1 MCYNF
6 IIDLIISI
14 ARNRFIKQIKMD
26 NCPKIK
32 SKIEFN
38 INTDYET
45 VIGCVS
51 KSIQKTL
58 KLKPVNSEFINSKR
72 NKTNNNNNSSSKKKL

>member
-6 IIDLIISI
+6 IIDFIILNGCNS
-14 ARNRFIKQIKMD
+14 FFEQIKMD
-26 NCPKIK
+26 KCPEIK

-45 VIGCVS
+45 VIGFVS
-51 KSIQKTL
+51 KYIQQKT
-58 KLKPVNSEFINSKR
+58 EI
-72 NKTNNNNNSSSKKKL
+72 KTGQ